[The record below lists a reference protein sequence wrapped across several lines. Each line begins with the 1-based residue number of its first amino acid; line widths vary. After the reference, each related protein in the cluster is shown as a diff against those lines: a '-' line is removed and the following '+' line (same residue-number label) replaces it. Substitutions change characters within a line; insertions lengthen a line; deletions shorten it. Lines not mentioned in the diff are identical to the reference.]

1 MNANNDSIT
10 SSKTNRRKQSA
21 VKLGDL
27 IGNQKKITARSSK
40 AKYAATLRNIIL
52 KIKKCK

>member
-27 IGNQKKITARSSK
+27 IGNQKITARSSK
-40 AKYAATLRNIIL
+40 AKYAATLQNIIL